1 MESIQL
7 KVTQPD
13 DLSIQLYPHQ
23 LSLIFKMEQL
33 EHLKYV
39 ECNGSGSVKETR
51 IGLNSDPTGSGK
63 TYTMIGL
70 LCRDKMEWDIS
81 LPFVIES
88 VSYEAGG
95 LIKNT
100 SIKRYDKINCN
111 LVLVSPSII
120 GQWYEEFSNTNLRVK
135 QIISKKDIDS
145 LNIDSYDVVIVT
157 TNMYNFLISITSN
170 YAWKRFI
177 YDEPGDVRV
186 PGMKHVIAGFYWLV
200 TATPKS
206 ITSKHYN
213 CRGSMM
219 KDIIGENWWDFDIQF
234 SPIILKNNDK
244 YITSSFNL
252 PPITH
257 HNYHCF
263 QPLLTVVSGIVNP
276 TIKKM
281 IEAENIEDAI
291 TALGGKKTKNIV
303 ELIKKKKLEEL
314 EEIQSKISI
323 YTSRNDREKI
333 TEWKT
338 KEKHLNIQINDLS
351 QRFNDMLNNTCQICM
366 DYISNPILEPK
377 CQNIFC
383 GNCILKWL
391 QKNNSCPSCRTTI
404 NMNEL
409 IYIDNSSPKTQEDK
423 PKITRN
429 MTKLEQ
435 IRTLIKD
442 KKDGKFLIFSSYD
455 VTFKPICKMFKEN
468 NINFVD
474 IKGTVETRQKN
485 IKKFKTGTCQVIFLN
500 SKLNSA
506 GINLSETT
514 DIILYHEMEENV
526 KHQIIGRA
534 QRIGRKE
541 PLHVHNLIVDI

>member
-13 DLSIQLYPHQ
+13 DLSIQLFPHQ

-39 ECNGSGSVKETR
+39 ECTNSGSVKETR
-51 IGLNSDPTGSGK
+51 IGLNSDATGSGK

-100 SIKRYDKINCN
+100 SIKRYDKINCS

-120 GQWYEEFSNTNLRVK
+120 GQWYQEFSNTNLRVK
-135 QIISKKDIDS
+135 QIINKKDIDS
-145 LNIDSYDVVIVT
+145 LNVDSYDVVIVT
-157 TNMYNFLISITSN
+157 TNMYNFLITITTN

-186 PGMKHVIAGFYWLV
+186 PGMKHIIAGFYWFV

-234 SPIILKNNDK
+234 SQIILKNNDE
-244 YITSSFNL
+244 YIASSFNL
-252 PPITH
+252 PPIT
-257 HNYHCF
+257 YHTYKCF
-263 QPLLTVVSGIVNP
+263 QPLLTLVSGIVNP

-303 ELIKKKKLEEL
+303 ELIKNRKLEDL
-314 EEIQSKISI
+314 DEIQHKISI
-323 YTSRNDREKI
+323 YTSRNDTEKI
-333 TEWKT
+333 TEWKA

-351 QRFNDMLNNTCQICM
+351 QRFNDMMNNICQICM
-366 DYISNPILEPK
+366 DYISNPIMEPN

-409 IYIDNSSPKTQEDK
+409 IYIDNSSPKSKEIK

-435 IRTLIKD
+435 IITLIKN
-442 KKDGKFLIFSSYD
+442 KKDGKFLIFSSFD
-455 VTFKPICKMFKEN
+455 VTFKPICKILKEN
-468 NINFVD
+468 KINFVD
-474 IKGTVETRQKN
+474 IKGNVETRQKN
-485 IKKFKTGTCQVIFLN
+485 INKFKTGIYQVIFLN

-506 GINLSETT
+506 GINLQETT

-526 KHQIIGRA
+526 KYQIIGRA

-541 PLHVHNLIVDI
+541 PLDVHNLIADI